1 MCIRD
6 RVIGDKINVSGILK
20 FNAPGTLSN
29 GELYLKGGTL
39 IINENS
45 SIISDIIHQDN
56 ALINVS
62 ENQTLNYNGKSLKLG
77 ASKLK
82 LSGDGFIE
90 NSNDIELNDPLS
102 ILELDGL
109 KVSRISFTEEQTDG
123 KLVCLLYT
131 SPSPRDRTR
140 SRMPSSA

>member
-1 MCIRD
+1 MTCISPLVTTVLFGQALDTMC
-6 RVIGDKINVSGILK
+6 
-20 FNAPGTLSN
+20 
-29 GELYLKGGTL
+29 
-39 IINENS
+39 
-45 SIISDIIHQDN
+45 
-56 ALINVS
+56 
-62 ENQTLNYNGKSLKLG
+62 LNDPPNGKSLKIG

-123 KLVCLLYT
+123 KLVVTKNSLIKSL
-131 SPSPRDRTR
+131 SQLV
-140 SRMPSSA
+140 SSQIQIENGINCFKHIY